1 MRVARFSHN
10 EEVRF
15 GIVDGDELV
24 VLKGHPL
31 VNMYET
37 TGDRVPLAEVKLL
50 APTIPSKVVCV
61 GKNYQDHIAEMGMAV
76 TNDEPALLLKPN
88 SSIIG
93 QGDSIVLPIQSEKV
107 DLESEL
113 TIVIG
118 KLAKNVSEVDA
129 LDYVWGFT
137 IANDVTARDL
147 QYSDVQWAR
156 AKSFDTF
163 CPMGPWI
170 ETDFVPAK
178 QAISSTINGEV
189 KQSSSI
195 DYMIHTVPRI
205 ISFVSQNMTLLPGD
219 VILTGTPAG
228 IAKLSAG
235 DVVECT
241 VEGIGTLRNP
251 VTA

>member
-37 TGDRVPLAEVKLL
+37 TGDRIALAEVKLL
-50 APTIPSKVVCV
+50 APTLPSKVVCV
-61 GKNYQDHIAEMGMAV
+61 GKNYQAHVDEMGLAV
-76 TNDEPALLLKPN
+76 ANEEPTLFLKPN
-88 SSIIG
+88 TSIIG
-93 QGDSIVLPIQSEKV
+93 QGDSIVLPVQSQKV
-107 DLESEL
+107 DLEGEL
-113 TIVIG
+113 ALVIG
-118 KLAKNVSEVDA
+118 KLAKNVTEADA

-137 IANDVTARDL
+137 VANDVTARDL
-147 QYSDVQWAR
+147 QASDVQWAR

-163 CPMGPWI
+163 CPLGPWL
-170 ETDFVPAK
+170 ETDFVPGN
-178 QAISSTINGEV
+178 QGISSSINGEV
-189 KQSSSI
+189 KQNSTI
-195 DYMIHTVPRI
+195 DYMIHNVPRI
-205 ISFVSQNMTLLPGD
+205 ISYVSQNMTLLPGD